1 VVDVE
6 AWQVT
11 TTIILIYCALVI
23 VVGFLA
29 GRVLKKS
36 LEDFYVLGRRAGIVV
51 TFLATAATYHS
62 AFAFLTSVATFA
74 TTGITFWVASSAW
87 TTMAAVFMYLVGTR
101 LMKLGKAR
109 GHISPADGLADFYRS
124 ELLRVLVAVIMALF
138 VIAYIVVQAVGLGL
152 ILDIGSNGTIP
163 YAWGSLILMVVTT
176 VYMALGGLRAA
187 YWTDV
192 LQGVWMYIGIILA
205 GVLILGRLAPGG
217 LPTVFDQLRTLK
229 PPLLVMRWD
238 PVMMLGTIMIYGPGL
253 MLLPHLWIKYY
264 VARDETTLKASALG
278 TAIYLSSYYIPAA
291 MVGLAAAV
299 VDAVGMPGV
308 LEKGFISALT
318 KQYGSADAVMATM
331 IVKFLHP
338 VLAGFLLAGAA
349 AAAMSTLDSF
359 LGATSLLLTRDI
371 YQRYVRPDK
380 PESEYVLISRI
391 LMFVWMLIGWYF
403 AILKPG
409 LIFDITA
416 IAVAGGLQL
425 VPMTL
430 QMVVP
435 RKKVINARGA
445 VAGFVVGSL
454 LVALFTVQTGKY
466 FGMPPAYLYHAAVA
480 GLIGLAANVAVTLL
494 ISFLTRPSR
503 EELEVFENYR
513 KILYS

>member
-1 VVDVE
+1 ME
-6 AWQVT
+6 IWQIT
-11 TTIILIYCALVI
+11 TTIIFVYCALVI
-23 VVGFLA
+23 LVGFLA
-29 GRVLKKS
+29 GRVMKRS
-36 LEDFYVLGRRAGIVV
+36 MEDFYVLSRRAGIIV

-87 TTMAAVFMYLVGTR
+87 TVLAAVFMYIAGVR

-109 GHISPADGLADFYRS
+109 GHISPADALADFYRS
-124 ELLRVLVAVIMALF
+124 ELLRVLVAAVMAVF
-138 VIAYIVVQAVGLGL
+138 VIAYIVIQAVGLGL
-152 ILDIGSNGTIP
+152 IMDIGSNGVIP

-176 VYMALGGLRAA
+176 IYMVLGGLRAA

-192 LQGVWMYIGIILA
+192 LQGVWMYVGIFLA

-217 LPTVFDQLRTLK
+217 IPEVMDQLRQINPK
-229 PPLLVMRWD
+229 LLTMNWD
-238 PVMMLGTIMIYGPGL
+238 PLMMLGALMIYAPGL

-264 VARDETTLKASALG
+264 AARDEQSLKASAVG

-299 VDAVGMPGV
+299 VNAVGMPGV
-308 LEKGFISALT
+308 LDKGFISALT
-318 KQYGSADAVMATM
+318 KQYGSSDAVMAIM

-338 VLAGFLLAGAA
+338 AVAGFLLAGAA

-371 YQRYVRPDK
+371 YQRYVRPGK
-380 PESEYVLISRI
+380 SESEYVLVSRV
-391 LMFVWMLIGWYF
+391 LMFVWMLVGWYF

-409 LIFDITA
+409 LIFDITS

-425 VPMTL
+425 LPVTL
-430 QMVVP
+430 QMIIP
-435 RKKVINARGA
+435 KKKIINKYGA
-445 VAGFVVGSL
+445 VSGFAVGSI

-466 FGMPPAYLYHAAVA
+466 FGMPVTYHAAIA
-480 GLIGLAANVAVTLL
+480 GLIGLAANSAIALVVSLA
-494 ISFLTRPSR
+494 TRTPK
-503 EELEVFENYR
+503 EELEVLEEYR
-513 KILYS
+513 NILYK

>member
-1 VVDVE
+1 ME

-11 TTIILIYCALVI
+11 TAIILFYCALVI
-23 VVGFLA
+23 AIGFVA
-29 GRVLKKS
+29 GRVLKRT
-36 LEDFYVLGRRAGIVV
+36 LEDFYVLGRRAGTLV

-62 AFAFLTSVATFA
+62 AFAFLTSVAVFA

-101 LMKLGKAR
+101 LMKLGKVR

-124 ELLRVLVAVIMALF
+124 ELLRVLVAAIMALF

-152 ILDIGSNGTIP
+152 ILDIGSSGAIP
-163 YAWGSLILMVVTT
+163 YAYGSFILMLVAAI
-176 VYMALGGLRAA
+176 YMILGGLRAA

-192 LQGVWMYIGIILA
+192 LQGIWMYVGIVLA
-205 GVLILGRLAPGG
+205 GLLILGKLAPGG
-217 LPTVFDQLRTLK
+217 LPQVFDQLRTLN
-229 PPLLVMRWD
+229 PSLLVMRWD
-238 PVMMLGTIMIYGPGL
+238 PLMMLGTIMIYGPGL

-264 VARDETTLKASALG
+264 VAKDEKTLKASALG

-291 MVGLAAAV
+291 MIGLAAAV
-299 VDAVGMPGV
+299 INAVGMPGV

-318 KQYGSADAVMATM
+318 AKYGSADAVMAVM
-331 IVKFLHP
+331 ITTFLHP
-338 VLAGFLLAGAA
+338 AVAGFLLAGAA

-371 YQRYVRPDK
+371 YQRYVRPNR
-380 PESEYVLISRI
+380 PESEYVLVSRV
-391 LMFVWMLIGWYF
+391 LTFVWMLIGWYF

-425 VPMTL
+425 LPMTL
-430 QMVVP
+430 QMVIP
-435 RKKVINARGA
+435 RRKVINAKGA
-445 VAGFVVGSL
+445 VAGFVVGSI
-454 LVALFTVQTGKY
+454 LVALLTVQTGKY
-466 FGMPPAYLYHAAVA
+466 FRMPVTYHAAVA

-494 ISFLTRPSR
+494 VSLLTKPSK
-503 EELEVFENYR
+503 EEVEVFEEYKR
-513 KILYS
+513 ILYTQP

>member
-1 VVDVE
+1 ME

-11 TTIILIYCALVI
+11 TAIILFYCALVI

-29 GRVLKKS
+29 GRVLKRT
-36 LEDFYVLGRRAGIVV
+36 LEDFYVLGRKAGTIV

-124 ELLRVLVAVIMALF
+124 ELLRVLVAAIMALF

-152 ILDIGSNGTIP
+152 ILDIGSGGTIP
-163 YAWGSLILMVVTT
+163 YAYGSFILMLVAAI
-176 VYMALGGLRAA
+176 YMVLGGLRAA

-192 LQGVWMYIGIILA
+192 LQGVWMYVGIVLA
-205 GVLILGRLAPGG
+205 GLLILGRLAPGG
-217 LPTVFDQLRTLK
+217 LPQVFDQLRTIN
-229 PPLLVMRWD
+229 PSLLVMRWD
-238 PVMMLGTIMIYGPGL
+238 PLMMLGTIMIYGPGL

-264 VARDETTLKASALG
+264 VARDERTLKVSALG
-278 TAIYLSSYYIPAA
+278 TAVYLSSYYIPAA
-291 MVGLAAAV
+291 MIGLAAA
-299 VDAVGMPGV
+299 AINATGLPGV
-308 LEKGFISALT
+308 LEKGFISSLT
-318 KQYGSADAVMATM
+318 AKYGSADAVMATM
-331 IVKFLHP
+331 IVTFLHP
-338 VLAGFLLAGAA
+338 AVAGFLLAGAA

-371 YQRYVRPDK
+371 YQRYVRPGRS
-380 PESEYVLISRI
+380 ESEYVLVSRV
-391 LMFVWMLIGWYF
+391 LMFLWMLVGWYF

-430 QMVVP
+430 QMVLP
-435 RKKVINARGA
+435 KRKVINARGA
-445 VAGFVVGSL
+445 VAGFVVGSI
-454 LVALFTVQTGKY
+454 LVTLFTVQTGRY
-466 FGMPPAYLYHAAVA
+466 FGIPRAYLYHAAVA
-480 GLIGLAANVAVTLL
+480 GLIGLVANVAVTLL
-494 ISFLTRPSR
+494 LSFLTKPSK
-503 EELEVFENYR
+503 EEVGVFEEYKR
-513 KILYS
+513 ILYS

>member
-1 VVDVE
+1 MEV
-6 AWQVT
+6 WQIT
-11 TTIILIYCALVI
+11 TAIIFVYCALVI
-23 VVGFLA
+23 LIGFLA
-29 GRVLKKS
+29 GRIMKRS
-36 LEDFYVLGRRAGIVV
+36 MEDFYVLSRRAGIIV

-87 TTMAAVFMYLVGTR
+87 TVLAAVFMYIAGVR

-109 GHISPADGLADFYRS
+109 GHISPADALADFYRS
-124 ELLRVLVAVIMALF
+124 ELLRVLVAAVMAVF
-138 VIAYIVVQAVGLGL
+138 VIAYIVIQAVGLGL
-152 ILDIGSNGTIP
+152 IMDIGSNGVIP

-176 VYMALGGLRAA
+176 IYMVLGGLRAA

-192 LQGVWMYIGIILA
+192 LQGIWMYVGIFLA

-217 LPTVFDQLRTLK
+217 IPEVMDQLRQINPK
-229 PPLLVMRWD
+229 LLTMNWD
-238 PVMMLGTIMIYGPGL
+238 PLMMLGSLMIYAPGL

-264 VARDETTLKASALG
+264 AARDEQSLKASAVG

-299 VDAVGMPGV
+299 VNAVGMPGV
-308 LEKGFISALT
+308 LDKGFISALT
-318 KQYGSADAVMATM
+318 RQYGSADAVMAIM

-338 VLAGFLLAGAA
+338 AVAGFLLAGAA

-371 YQRYVRPDK
+371 YQRYVRPGK
-380 PESEYVLISRI
+380 SESEYVLVSRV
-391 LMFVWMLIGWYF
+391 LMFVWMLVGWYF

-409 LIFDITA
+409 LIFDITS

-425 VPMTL
+425 LPVTL
-430 QMVVP
+430 QMIIP
-435 RKKVINARGA
+435 KKKIINKYGA
-445 VAGFVVGSL
+445 VSGFAVGSI
-454 LVALFTVQTGKY
+454 LVALFTAQTGKY
-466 FGMPPAYLYHAAVA
+466 FGMPVTYHAAIA
-480 GLIGLAANVAVTLL
+480 GLIGLAANSAIALVVSLA
-494 ISFLTRPSR
+494 TRTPK
-503 EELEVFENYR
+503 EELEVLEEYKN
-513 KILYS
+513 ILYK

>member
-1 VVDVE
+1 ME

-11 TTIILIYCALVI
+11 TAIILFYCALVVAI
-23 VVGFLA
+23 GFIA
-29 GRVLKKS
+29 GRVLKRT
-36 LEDFYVLGRRAGIVV
+36 LEDFYVLGRRAGTIV

-62 AFAFLTSVATFA
+62 AFAFLTSVAVFA

-87 TTMAAVFMYLVGTR
+87 TTMAAVFMYLAGTR

-138 VIAYIVVQAVGLGL
+138 IIAYIVVQAVGLGL
-152 ILDIGSNGTIP
+152 ILDIGSGGAIP
-163 YAWGSLILMVVTT
+163 YAYGSFILMLVATI
-176 VYMALGGLRAA
+176 YMVLGGLRAA

-192 LQGVWMYIGIILA
+192 LQGVWMYLGIVIA
-205 GVLILGRLAPGG
+205 GLLILGRLAPGG
-217 LPTVFDQLRTLK
+217 LPQVFDQLRTLN
-229 PPLLVMRWD
+229 PALLVMRWD
-238 PVMMLGTIMIYGPGL
+238 PIMMLGTIMIYGPGL

-264 VARDETTLKASALG
+264 VARDERILKASALG

-291 MVGLAAAV
+291 MIGLAAAV
-299 VDAVGMPGV
+299 VNAVGMPGV

-318 KQYGSADAVMATM
+318 AKYGSADAVMAVM
-331 IVKFLHP
+331 ITTFLHP
-338 VLAGFLLAGAA
+338 TVAGFLLAGAA

-371 YQRYVRPDK
+371 YQRYVRPNR
-380 PESEYVLISRI
+380 PESEYVLVSRV

-430 QMVVP
+430 QMVIP
-435 RKKVINARGA
+435 RRRIINAKGA
-445 VAGFVVGSL
+445 VAGFVVGSI
-454 LVALFTVQTGKY
+454 LVTLFTVQTGKY
-466 FGMPPAYLYHAAVA
+466 FGMPVTYHAAVA
-480 GLIGLAANVAVTLL
+480 GLIGLAANVVVTLL
-494 ISFLTRPSR
+494 VSFLTRPSR
-503 EELEVFENYR
+503 EEIEVFEEYR

>member
-1 VVDVE
+1 MEV
-6 AWQVT
+6 WQIT
-11 TTIILIYCALVI
+11 TTIIFVYCALVI
-23 VVGFLA
+23 LVGFLA
-29 GRVLKKS
+29 GRVMKRS
-36 LEDFYVLGRRAGIVV
+36 MEDFYVLSRRAGIIV

-87 TTMAAVFMYLVGTR
+87 TTLAAVFMYIAGVR

-109 GHISPADGLADFYRS
+109 GHISPADALADFYRS
-124 ELLRVLVAVIMALF
+124 ELLRVLVAAVMAVF
-138 VIAYIVVQAVGLGL
+138 VIAYIVIQAVGLGL
-152 ILDIGSNGTIP
+152 IIDIGSNGVIP

-176 VYMALGGLRAA
+176 IYMVLGGLRAA

-192 LQGVWMYIGIILA
+192 LQGVWMYVGIFLA

-217 LPTVFDQLRTLK
+217 IPEVMDQLRQINPK
-229 PPLLVMRWD
+229 LLTMNWD
-238 PVMMLGTIMIYGPGL
+238 PLMMLGALMIYAPGL

-264 VARDETTLKASALG
+264 AARDEQSLKASAVG

-299 VDAVGMPGV
+299 VNAVGMPGV
-308 LEKGFISALT
+308 LDKGFISALT
-318 KQYGSADAVMATM
+318 KQYGSSDAVMAIM

-338 VLAGFLLAGAA
+338 ALAGFLLAGAA

-371 YQRYVRPDK
+371 YQRYVRPGK
-380 PESEYVLISRI
+380 SESEYVLVSRV
-391 LMFVWMLIGWYF
+391 LMFVWMLVGWYF

-409 LIFDITA
+409 LIFDITS

-425 VPMTL
+425 LPVTL
-430 QMVVP
+430 QMIIP
-435 RKKVINARGA
+435 KKKIINKYGA
-445 VAGFVVGSL
+445 VSGFAVGSI

-466 FGMPPAYLYHAAVA
+466 FGMPVTYHAAIA
-480 GLIGLAANVAVTLL
+480 GLIGLAANSAIALVVSLA
-494 ISFLTRPSR
+494 TRTPK
-503 EELEVFENYR
+503 EELEILKEYKN
-513 KILYS
+513 ILYK

>member
-11 TTIILIYCALVI
+11 TTIILIYCTLVI

-152 ILDIGSNGTIP
+152 ILDIGSNGAIP

-192 LQGVWMYIGIILA
+192 LQGVWMYIGI
-205 GVLILGRLAPGG
+205 
-217 LPTVFDQLRTLK
+217 
-229 PPLLVMRWD
+229 
-238 PVMMLGTIMIYGPGL
+238 
-253 MLLPHLWIKYY
+253 
-264 VARDETTLKASALG
+264 
-278 TAIYLSSYYIPAA
+278 
-291 MVGLAAAV
+291 
-299 VDAVGMPGV
+299 
-308 LEKGFISALT
+308 
-318 KQYGSADAVMATM
+318 
-331 IVKFLHP
+331 
-338 VLAGFLLAGAA
+338 VLAGC
-349 AAAMSTLDSF
+349 T
-359 LGATSLLLTRDI
+359 DI
-371 YQRYVRPDK
+371 R
-380 PESEYVLISRI
+380 
-391 LMFVWMLIGWYF
+391 
-403 AILKPG
+403 
-409 LIFDITA
+409 
-416 IAVAGGLQL
+416 
-425 VPMTL
+425 
-430 QMVVP
+430 
-435 RKKVINARGA
+435 
-445 VAGFVVGSL
+445 
-454 LVALFTVQTGKY
+454 
-466 FGMPPAYLYHAAVA
+466 
-480 GLIGLAANVAVTLL
+480 
-494 ISFLTRPSR
+494 
-503 EELEVFENYR
+503 
-513 KILYS
+513 

>member
-1 VVDVE
+1 MEV
-6 AWQVT
+6 WQIT
-11 TTIILIYCALVI
+11 TTIIFVYCALVI
-23 VVGFLA
+23 LVGFLA
-29 GRVLKKS
+29 GRVMKRS
-36 LEDFYVLGRRAGIVV
+36 MEDFYVLSRRAGIIV

-87 TTMAAVFMYLVGTR
+87 TVLAAVFMYIAGVR

-109 GHISPADGLADFYRS
+109 GHISPADALADFYRS
-124 ELLRVLVAVIMALF
+124 ELLRVLVAAVMAVF
-138 VIAYIVVQAVGLGL
+138 VIAYIVIQAVGLGL
-152 ILDIGSNGTIP
+152 IMDIGSNGVIP

-176 VYMALGGLRAA
+176 IYMVLGGLRAA

-192 LQGVWMYIGIILA
+192 LQGVWMYVGIFLA

-217 LPTVFDQLRTLK
+217 IPEVMDQLRQINPK
-229 PPLLVMRWD
+229 LLTMNWD
-238 PVMMLGTIMIYGPGL
+238 PLMMLGALMIYAPGL

-264 VARDETTLKASALG
+264 AARDEQSLKASAVG

-299 VDAVGMPGV
+299 VNAVGMPGV
-308 LEKGFISALT
+308 LDKGFISALT
-318 KQYGSADAVMATM
+318 KQYGSSDAVMAIM

-338 VLAGFLLAGAA
+338 AVAGFLLAGAA

-371 YQRYVRPDK
+371 YQRYVRPGK
-380 PESEYVLISRI
+380 SESEYVLVSRV
-391 LMFVWMLIGWYF
+391 LMFVWMLVGWYF

-409 LIFDITA
+409 LIFDITS

-425 VPMTL
+425 LPVTL
-430 QMVVP
+430 QMIIP
-435 RKKVINARGA
+435 KKKIINKYGA
-445 VAGFVVGSL
+445 VSGFAVGSI

-466 FGMPPAYLYHAAVA
+466 FGMPVTYHAAIA
-480 GLIGLAANVAVTLL
+480 GLIGLAANSAIALVVSLA
-494 ISFLTRPSR
+494 TRTPK
-503 EELEVFENYR
+503 EELEVLEEYR
-513 KILYS
+513 NILYK